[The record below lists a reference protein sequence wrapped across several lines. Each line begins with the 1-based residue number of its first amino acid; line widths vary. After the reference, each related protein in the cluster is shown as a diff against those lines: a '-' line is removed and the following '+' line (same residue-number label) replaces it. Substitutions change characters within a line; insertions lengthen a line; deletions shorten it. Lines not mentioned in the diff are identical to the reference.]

1 MSSMKAIATTDLCDQ
16 FEQDIHAGL
25 IHILPP
31 VFQAY
36 GQNLAFYGQA
46 VTFKV
51 FEDNSLIKQ
60 ALENDNGAGKVMVI
74 DGGASVRCAL
84 VGGNIAAAGAGNA
97 WAGIVVDGCVRDTGE
112 INALNLGVRA
122 LGAVPLRSLKKGAGE
137 RDLGVHIQG
146 VRVNSGDW
154 IYVDGDGIVVSPKAL
169 HD

>member
-1 MSSMKAIATTDLCDQ
+1 MNPLKKIATTDLCDQ
-16 FEQDIHAGL
+16 FENDIHAGL

-36 GQNLAFYGQA
+36 GQRVNFYGQA

-51 FEDNSLIKQ
+51 FEDNTLIKK
-60 ALENDNGAGKVMVI
+60 ALENDNGTGKVMVI

-84 VGGNIAAAGAGNA
+84 VGGNIAKAGTSNG
-97 WAGIVVDGCVRDTGE
+97 WEGILVDSCVRDTGE
-112 INALNLGVRA
+112 INELNIGVRA

-146 VRVNSGDW
+146 VRVNPNDW
-154 IYVDGDGIVVSPKAL
+154 IYVDADGVVISPKPL
-169 HD
+169 HE

>member
-16 FEQDIHAGL
+16 FEQEIHAGL

-36 GQNLAFYGQA
+36 GQNINFYGQV

-51 FEDNSLIKQ
+51 FEDNTLIKK

-84 VGGNIAAAGAGNA
+84 VGGNIAKAGTNNG
-97 WAGIVVDGCVRDTGE
+97 WEGILVDSCVRDTGE
-112 INALNLGVRA
+112 INELNIGVRA
-122 LGAVPLRSLKKGAGE
+122 LGTVPLRSLKKGAGE

-146 VRVNSGDW
+146 VRVNPNDW
-154 IYVDGDGIVVSPKAL
+154 IYVDADGVVISPKPL
-169 HD
+169 HE